1 MKNSIAID
9 ETLSNIC
16 VLLGRVV
23 NKIKQTSV
31 FNSKILLRV
40 SMIGIAVQ
48 QRKITL
54 FIRQIQ
60 VIPVLH

>member
-48 QRKITL
+48 PFEQSKITK
-54 FIRQIQ
+54 FIRQI
-60 VIPVLH
+60 